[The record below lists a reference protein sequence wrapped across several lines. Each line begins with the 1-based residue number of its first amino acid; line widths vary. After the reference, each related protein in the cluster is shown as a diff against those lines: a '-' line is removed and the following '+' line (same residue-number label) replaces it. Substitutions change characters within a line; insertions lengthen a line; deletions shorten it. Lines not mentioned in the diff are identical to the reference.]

1 MNVAVTGMGA
11 LSILGKGVAEHR
23 ANLFQN
29 NPPPYAPHAEQLNAA
44 APRLDMIPISPEIRH
59 YSEILGITLSR
70 NSTLALAAF
79 EEAYKKSGWS
89 LRELKNKK
97 VAFIMGTTAGCSI
110 TDAAYF
116 QSYALNEAPDP
127 EGYKNAIK
135 QSPALVLKKL
145 SGLENADI
153 YLINNACT
161 SSTDALGLGAKLLEQ
176 NKYDVVFAGG
186 SDEIVFHS
194 YCGFSS
200 LQLVSPKFRCSPFD
214 KKRDGLLLTEAAAVL
229 CLERNDDAQKR
240 KQPALGYI
248 IGYESVTES
257 YHQTGPHPEA
267 EGLQCIT
274 ADILKKSNLKN
285 EDLSFINAHATG
297 TSSNDFSE
305 GKFFAR
311 FMPNIPIL
319 ATKGYTGHCL
329 GAVGALEAI
338 FCFLCFDE
346 KKLPVSYGFTEVDP
360 EVGIIPTL
368 KTTPLDSN
376 KTPHAYSTSVGFGG
390 VNSGIL
396 LKGIS
401 K

>member
-23 ANLFQN
+23 VNLFQHAKA
-29 NPPPYAPHAEQLNAA
+29 PYAPLAERMTQN
-44 APRLDMIPISPEIRH
+44 PPKLDMIPLSQELRH
-59 YSEILGITLSR
+59 YSEILGLTLTR
-70 NSTLALAAF
+70 NSALALAAF
-79 EEAYKKSGWS
+79 EEAFKESGWS
-89 LRELKNKK
+89 LSELKNKK

-110 TDAAYF
+110 TNVEYF

-135 QSPALVLKKL
+135 QNPALVLKKL
-145 SGLENADI
+145 SSLDKADI

-200 LQLVSPKFRCSPFD
+200 LQLVSPKHRCSPFD
-214 KKRDGLLLTEAAAVL
+214 KNRDGLLLTEAAAVL
-229 CLERNDDAQKR
+229 CLERSDDAKKR
-240 KQPALGYI
+240 GQTSHGYI
-248 IGYESVTES
+248 VGYESVTES
-257 YHQTGPHPEA
+257 YHQTGPHPDA
-267 EGLQCIT
+267 EGLQTIT
-274 ADILKKSNLKN
+274 ADILKKADLKN
-285 EDLSFINAHATG
+285 QDLSFINAHATG
-297 TSSNDFSE
+297 TNSNDFSE
-305 GKFFAR
+305 GRFFAR
-311 FMPNIPIL
+311 FMPEIPIL

-338 FCFLCFDE
+338 FCLLCFQE
-346 KKLPVSYGFTEVDP
+346 KKIPASYGFTEIDP
-360 EVGIIPTL
+360 EVGITPTL
-368 KTTPLDSN
+368 ESTSIN
-376 KTPHAYSTSVGFGG
+376 SSKTPIAYSTSVGFGG